1 LSLLLEGGVL
11 LEETFFLRLKWIL
24 ILEAMFAGAY
34 ISLTKGL
41 FVIFLVSLGY
51 KVETISFVVLVSAAV
66 SVLFGVLLY
75 KRPFFIT
82 SRVKLKLTGFHALE
96 RITWLIIPLT
106 RDSLLISAFYSLYMI
121 FSSFISTFLSF
132 AIYGSLT
139 EDDIR
144 DVTAKRS
151 ALGGISSILGFALG
165 VFLLAFLPGEEKFTY
180 IFSLGTFLG
189 FISTILI
196 LFLNLSHLEGAS
208 FPRVTEQPERI
219 FSASSFFVVLL
230 TSSNLLGIFW
240 IPYVMNYLDGP
251 DFLAA
256 SMSLI
261 GTVSSII
268 ASLAWRKRALKTL
281 RLGLALNSLGPLLIW
296 ATPLP
301 TLHVPLSAFTSF
313 TYTGA
318 NFLGIVLFANYK
330 RWFGAV
336 KSSVLLVILG
346 NIAQLLAAPLGI
358 ITRESYLIAFFVVFS
373 VKIASTL
380 LAVMTIPE
388 IAVIPED
395 VARTYSRVLFT
406 NSVMGY
412 RMGLEISRETILT
425 TFRLL
430 AFSVVVLALYLIYRV
445 LWILIT

>member
-1 LSLLLEGGVL
+1 MALLK
-11 LEETFFLRLKWIL
+11 LKWIL
-24 ILEAMFAGAY
+24 IIEAMFAGAY

-41 FVIFLVSLGY
+41 FVIFLVSLGFNI
-51 KVETISFVVLVSAAV
+51 EIISFVVLVSATL
-66 SVLFGVLLY
+66 SVLFGLLLY
-75 KRPFFIT
+75 RWPFFIT
-82 SRVKLKLTGFHALE
+82 SKVKLKLTVFHALE
-96 RITWLIIPLT
+96 RAIWLAIPLT
-106 RDSLLISAFYSLYMI
+106 RDSILISAFYSLYMI
-121 FSSFISTFLSF
+121 FSSFISTFLAF
-132 AIYGSLT
+132 AIYGSLS
-139 EDDIR
+139 EGDIR

-165 VFLLAFLPGEEKFTY
+165 VFLLAFLPGGEKFTY

-189 FISTILI
+189 FISTFLI

-208 FPRVTEQPERI
+208 IPRIIEQPEKI

-240 IPYVMNYLDGP
+240 TPYIMNYLNGP

-256 SMSLI
+256 SMSLV

-268 ASLAWRKRALKTL
+268 ASLAWRKRTLKSL
-281 RLGLALNSLGPLLIW
+281 RLGLALNSLGPILIW
-296 ATPLP
+296 ATRWPV
-301 TLHVPLSAFTSF
+301 LHVPLSAYTSF

-336 KSSVLLVILG
+336 RSSVLLVILG
-346 NIAQLLAAPLGI
+346 NIAQLLAAPIGI
-358 ITRESYLIAFFVVFS
+358 FTKESYLLAFSLVFLI
-373 VKIASTL
+373 KIASTL

-388 IAVIPED
+388 IAVVPED

-412 RMGLEISRETILT
+412 RMGVEISKESILT
-425 TFRLL
+425 TLRLL
-430 AFSVVVLALYLIYRV
+430 AFSIVALTLYLIYRV
-445 LWILIT
+445 LWILMT

>member
-1 LSLLLEGGVL
+1 MIPLLK
-11 LEETFFLRLKWIL
+11 LKWIL

-51 KVETISFVVLVSAAV
+51 NVETISFVVLVSSAV
-66 SVLFGVLLY
+66 SVLFGLLLY
-75 KRPFFIT
+75 KRPSFIT
-82 SRVKLKLTGFHALE
+82 SRVKLKLASFHALE
-96 RITWLIIPLT
+96 RLTWLIIPLT
-106 RDSLLISAFYSLYMI
+106 KDSLLVSAFFSMYMI
-121 FSSFISTFLSF
+121 FSSFISTFLAF
-132 AIYGSLT
+132 AIYGSLS

-151 ALGGISSILGFALG
+151 ATGGISSILGFALG

-180 IFSLGTFLG
+180 IFSLGAFLG
-189 FISTILI
+189 FISTFLI
-196 LFLNLSHLEGAS
+196 LFLNLSHLEGTP

-240 IPYVMNYLDGP
+240 IPYIMNYLDGP

-256 SMSLI
+256 SMNLV
-261 GTVSSII
+261 GTISSIV
-268 ASLAWRKRALKTL
+268 ASLAWRKRTLKNL

-296 ATPLP
+296 ATPWP
-301 TLHVPLSAFTSF
+301 TFHVPLSAYTSF

-336 KSSVLLVILG
+336 RSSVLLVILG

-358 ITRESYLIAFFVVFS
+358 VTKESYFVAFFLVF
-373 VKIASTL
+373 VIKIASTL

-388 IAVIPED
+388 IAVVPED

-412 RMGLEISRETILT
+412 RMGLEISKETIMT
-425 TFRLL
+425 TLRLFV
-430 AFSVVVLALYLIYRV
+430 FSVVALTLYLIYRI